1 MPAHRSGYG
10 AHVEDCGEDVQKWT
24 NADFEVLTRK
34 VCRFAERH
42 DIPILS
48 THGGGYKRRVA
59 MAAAVR
65 QVRRTRINKQ
75 PNPNMRCLKPCQQ
88 D

>member
-1 MPAHRSGYG
+1 MEFRHSTSQLGTRSAAMPAHRSGYD
-10 AHVEDCGEDVQKWT
+10 AHLEDCGEDVQKWT

-48 THGGGYKRRVA
+48 THGGGYKRPVA
-59 MAAAVR
+59 VEAAVR
-65 QVRRTRINKQ
+65 HGETYSHQ
-75 PNPNMRCLKPCQQ
+75 
-88 D
+88 